1 MSALDLMEIYS
12 LVKEKIDSVVFE
24 ELWPCFK
31 RYDFALYNASQVILN
46 WQIFSKTEE
55 FLANTAICYQGRLI
69 AIWCLSEEMD
79 LDILAS
85 KIIHEMFHAYQME
98 CGESRF
104 PEEVEALLKCFQRF

>member
-46 WQIFSKTEE
+46 GQIFQRQRN
-55 FLANTAICYQGRLI
+55 FLPIPLFVIREG
-69 AIWCLSEEMD
+69 
-79 LDILAS
+79 
-85 KIIHEMFHAYQME
+85 
-98 CGESRF
+98 
-104 PEEVEALLKCFQRF
+104 